1 MTHNDHPNTPTPGL
15 FDGPDRQAMFAEFVR
30 SGIQQLIEAELTA
43 ALGAG
48 RYERTEDRTT
58 HRNGTRPKTLA
69 TASGDIELA
78 IPKLRQGSFF
88 PALLERRRRIDQAL
102 HAVIMEAY
110 VHGVSTR
117 NVDDLVAALGVAS
130 GISKSEVS
138 RICAGL
144 GVEEYVREGGVVQ
157 RPLTERGDLN
167 VQASTNTRHF
177 RFEDAGRHSE
187 CGDEFVDVA
196 GGDSVHVGLHDDRV

>member
-1 MTHNDHPNTPTPGL
+1 
-15 FDGPDRQAMFAEFVR
+15 MFAEFIR
-30 SGIQQLIEAELTA
+30 SGLQQLIDAELTA
-43 ALGAG
+43 ALGAAP
-48 RYERTEDRTT
+48 YERTENRTT

-117 NVDDLVAALGVAS
+117 NVDDLVAALGVQS

-144 GVEEYVREGGVVQ
+144 
-157 RPLTERGDLN
+157 
-167 VQASTNTRHF
+167 
-177 RFEDAGRHSE
+177 
-187 CGDEFVDVA
+187 DV
-196 GGDSVHVGLHDDRV
+196 

>member
-1 MTHNDHPNTPTPGL
+1 MTHNDHANTPNPGL
-15 FDGPDRQAMFAEFVR
+15 SGGPNRQAMFAEFIR

-48 RYERTEDRTT
+48 RYERTDTRTT

-138 RICAGL
+138 RILRWPGRRGRRIPRTHGEPHHLPLRVL
-144 GVEEYVREGGVVQ
+144 GCDVLQG
-157 RPLTERGDLN
+157 
-167 VQASTNTRHF
+167 
-177 RFEDAGRHSE
+177 AGR
-187 CGDEFVDVA
+187 CARRFAGD
-196 GGDSVHVGLHDDRV
+196 GRGHGRVHRRLP